1 MRWGGL
7 AGKIEGQNGQTGGSE
22 PERPRI
28 VIIGA
33 GIAGLAAAY
42 RLTRPNFATDLQP
55 EVLLLE
61 RSSRAGGVIST
72 YELEDYTL
80 ELGPDMFQ
88 TAKPEAINLCNELGL
103 AEHIVPTNEKFRRSF
118 IAHGG
123 QLHALPEGFQ
133 MLAPSQLGPFFSS
146 SLLSFNGKVRMA
158 MDLVLPKR
166 SDRGDESLASFV
178 RRRFGQEAL
187 EKIAQ
192 PMVGGLYTADP
203 ETLSLQA
210 TLPRFLDMEQKCGS
224 VIRGLMQEKKQ
235 NGNNTTS
242 GDDAGCRYSQFVSL
256 DRGMGMLVERLV
268 GSVPPD
274 TLHFQC
280 PIIAV
285 EKGTRGRAYDVVVAN
300 GTIVPTD
307 AVILTV
313 PAYAA
318 GDMLNKLDAEA
329 SADLKKIQYASCAVM
344 NLIYNRAD
352 IPHPLDG
359 FGFVVPAIEKRTIM
373 ACSFASV
380 KFPGRCP
387 QEKAV
392 LRVFV
397 GGALQQDAFELTDE
411 QIECL
416 MWEDLHT
423 YLGLKSVPLLSLITR
438 YQRAMPQY
446 NLGHV
451 ERISGIRGKLG
462 NHPGIA
468 VAGSAFDGVGIP
480 DCIASGQRAAE
491 SVVQLLR
498 SMVES
503 APASVPNSGQEIKT
517 AERSNVPP
525 VPQLAVQHDAAESA
539 KQSYNSQ
546 PDTIIY
552 DNTRKPK
559 PTGEE
564 HISSKEDETNAE
576 PKTEQAFSP
585 ADAVI
590 QEKNAADEIK
600 TSANEQAETFSPDA
614 AEKSLEASISADGKQ
629 GDSPTPPTASESID
643 QSDAT
648 KASSGNAN
656 DGI

>member
-7 AGKIEGQNGQTGGSE
+7 AGKIEGQNGQAGGSE

-42 RLTRPNFATDLQP
+42 RLTRPNFAGDLQP

-103 AEHIVPTNEKFRRSF
+103 ADHIVSTNEKFRRSF

-146 SLLSFNGKVRMA
+146 TLLSFNGKVRMA
-158 MDLVLPKR
+158 MDLLLPKK

-235 NGNNTTS
+235 NGANNIS
-242 GDDAGCRYSQFVSL
+242 DDAGCRYSQFVSL

-285 EKGTRGRAYDVVVAN
+285 EKGTRGRAFDVVVAN

-318 GDMLNKLDAEA
+318 GDMLNKLDTEA

-359 FGFVVPAIEKRTIM
+359 FGFVVPAVEKRTIM

-438 YQRAMPQY
+438 YNRAMPQY

-451 ERISGIRGKLG
+451 ERVSGIRGKLG

-498 SMVES
+498 RLVES
-503 APASVPNSGQEIKT
+503 APGSVPASGQELVKAT
-517 AERSNVPP
+517 ERSNVPP
-525 VPQLAVQHDAAESA
+525 VPQLAVQHDAA
-539 KQSYNSQ
+539 KQSFSSQ

-559 PTGEE
+559 PKAEE
-564 HISSKEDETNAE
+564 SLPEKDETADEAKAE
-576 PKTEQAFSP
+576 TATESVNSAAPGTETEREEQAALNP
-585 ADAVI
+585 P
-590 QEKNAADEIK
+590 E
-600 TSANEQAETFSPDA
+600 ETFSPDTE
-614 AEKSLEASISADGKQ
+614 EKATESSSASEAKQ
-629 GDSPTPPTASESID
+629 SDPPTPPSASESTD

>member
-7 AGKIEGQNGQTGGSE
+7 AGKIEGQNGSGGE

-33 GIAGLAAAY
+33 GIAGLAAAHK
-42 RLTRPNFATDLQP
+42 LTRPNIAGDLNP

-61 RSSRAGGVIST
+61 RSSRAGGIIST

-88 TAKPEAINLCNELGL
+88 TAKPEAMDLCNELGL
-103 AEHIVPTNEKFRRSF
+103 SQHIVSTNEKFRRSF
-118 IAHGG
+118 IAHSG
-123 QLHALPEGFQ
+123 QLHPLPEGFS
-133 MLAPSQLGPFFSS
+133 MLAPTQLGPFFQS
-146 SLLSFNGKVRMA
+146 SLMSLSGKLRMA
-158 MDLVLPKR
+158 LDLVIPKK
-166 SDRGDESLASFV
+166 SDNSDESLASFV

-187 EKIAQ
+187 DKIAQ
-192 PMVGGLYTADP
+192 PMVGGLYTANP

-210 TLPRFLDMEQKCGS
+210 TLPRFLEMEQKCGS

-235 NGNNTTS
+235 NGANTAN
-242 GDDAGCRYSQFVSL
+242 GGDAGCRYSQFVSL
-256 DRGMGMLVERLV
+256 DRGLGMLVERLV
-268 GSVPPD
+268 GSLPPD

-285 EKGTRGRAYDVVVAN
+285 EKGTRGRAYDVIVAN
-300 GTIVPTD
+300 GTVVPTD
-307 AVILTV
+307 AVIITV
-313 PAYAA
+313 PAFAA
-318 GDMLNKLDAEA
+318 SDMLSKLEPEAAAE
-329 SADLKKIQYASCAVM
+329 LKRIQYASCAVM

-359 FGFVVPAIEKRTIM
+359 FGFVVPAVEKRTIM
-373 ACSFASV
+373 ACSFASI

-397 GGALQQDAFELTDE
+397 GGALQQDVFELTDE

-446 NLGHV
+446 TMGHLDRV
-451 ERISGIRGKLG
+451 SGIRSKLG

-468 VAGSAFDGVGIP
+468 IAGSSFDGVGIP
-480 DCIASGQRAAE
+480 DCVSSGQRAAQ
-491 SVVQLLR
+491 SVVQLLN
-498 SMVES
+498 SMAES
-503 APASVPNSGQEIKT
+503 APA
-517 AERSNVPP
+517 
-525 VPQLAVQHDAAESA
+525 ESA
-539 KQSYNSQ
+539 RQSAVSNSMPAQSASTSATAAAQTETPAPAKPMSNPQ
-546 PDTIIY
+546 PDTVMY
-552 DNTRKPK
+552 DNTKKSKPSEPEAPQEE
-559 PTGEE
+559 PTATQ
-564 HISSKEDETNAE
+564 S
-576 PKTEQAFSP
+576 
-585 ADAVI
+585 
-590 QEKNAADEIK
+590 
-600 TSANEQAETFSPDA
+600 
-614 AEKSLEASISADGKQ
+614 SADPTSTANGATESSTEKTTA
-629 GDSPTPPTASESID
+629 DSINNDSESTFDPDSEKEHSPHPTASESLD
-643 QSDAT
+643 TGDAT

>member
-7 AGKIEGQNGQTGGSE
+7 AGKIEGQNGQSGSE

-42 RLTRPNFATDLQP
+42 RLTRPNFAGELNP

-61 RSSRAGGVIST
+61 RSSRAGGVVST

-88 TAKPEAINLCNELGL
+88 TTKPEAVDLCNELGL
-103 AEHIVPTNEKFRRSF
+103 SDHIVSTNEKFRRTF

-123 QLHALPEGFQ
+123 QLHPLPEGFSL
-133 MLAPSQLGPFFSS
+133 LAPTQLGPFFSS
-146 SLLSFNGKVRMA
+146 SLLSFSGKVRMA
-158 MDLVLPKR
+158 MDLVLPKK
-166 SDRGDESLASFV
+166 SDGGDESLASFV

-187 EKIAQ
+187 DRIAQ
-192 PMVGGLYTADP
+192 PMVGGMYTADP

-210 TLPRFLDMEQKCGS
+210 TMPRFVEMEQKCGS

-235 NGNNTTS
+235 NGSNTAN
-242 GDDAGCRYSQFVSL
+242 GADAGCRYSQFASL

-280 PIIAV
+280 PIVAI
-285 EKGTRGRAYDVVVAN
+285 EKGTRGRAYDVIVAN
-300 GTIVPTD
+300 GTVVPTD
-307 AVILTV
+307 SVILAV
-313 PAYAA
+313 PAFAA
-318 GDMLNKLDAEA
+318 ADMLNKLDSETAAE
-329 SADLKKIQYASCAVM
+329 LKKIQYASCAVM

-352 IPHPLDG
+352 IPHALDG
-359 FGFVVPAIEKRTIM
+359 FGFVIPKVENRTIM

-387 QEKAV
+387 EEKAV
-392 LRVFV
+392 LRVFA
-397 GGALQQDAFELTDE
+397 GGALQPDVFELTDE

-446 NLGHV
+446 SIGHL
-451 ERISGIRGKLG
+451 ERVNGIRAKLG
-462 NHPGIA
+462 CYPGIA
-468 VAGSAFDGVGIP
+468 VAGSAFEGVGIP
-480 DCIASGQRAAE
+480 DCIASGQKAAE

-498 SMVES
+498 SMAGAASEAAIPAAVASSSS
-503 APASVPNSGQEIKT
+503 ATNSSEPREQ
-517 AERSNVPP
+517 A
-525 VPQLAVQHDAAESA
+525 ADANNGAP
-539 KQSYNSQ
+539 SYNPA
-546 PDTIIY
+546 PDTILY
-552 DNTRKPK
+552 DNTRKSKAPAEA
-559 PTGEE
+559 PVEE
-564 HISSKEDETNAE
+564 KEAVTLPIAPIEEPPEQDAVQSTKTDETEEKAPGTDLKDQTN
-576 PKTEQAFSP
+576 PDTE
-585 ADAVI
+585 
-590 QEKNAADEIK
+590 
-600 TSANEQAETFSPDA
+600 TSAASEAEAESPIIDA
-614 AEKSLEASISADGKQ
+614 
-629 GDSPTPPTASESID
+629 SPPAATPTASDSID

-648 KASSGNAN
+648 KAKSGNAN

>member
-7 AGKIEGQNGQTGGSE
+7 AGKIEGQNGQAGGSE

-42 RLTRPNFATDLQP
+42 RLTRPNFAGDLQP

-103 AEHIVPTNEKFRRSF
+103 ADHIVSTNEKFRRSF

-158 MDLVLPKR
+158 MDLVLPRK

-235 NGNNTTS
+235 NGANNMS

-285 EKGTRGRAYDVVVAN
+285 EKGTRGRAFDVVVAN

-359 FGFVVPAIEKRTIM
+359 FGFVVPAVEKRTIM

-387 QEKAV
+387 PEKAV

-423 YLGLKSVPLLSLITR
+423 YLRLKSVPLLSLITR
-438 YQRAMPQY
+438 YNRAMPQY

-491 SVVQLLR
+491 SVVQVLR
-498 SMVES
+498 RLVES
-503 APASVPNSGQEIKT
+503 APASVPASGQELVKAT
-517 AERSNVPP
+517 ERSNVPP
-525 VPQLAVQHDAAESA
+525 VPQLAVQHDAAEAA
-539 KQSYNSQ
+539 KQSFSSH

-559 PTGEE
+559 ATAEASLPA
-564 HISSKEDETNAE
+564 KEDDIDGEAKAE
-576 PKTEQAFSP
+576 
-585 ADAVI
+585 
-590 QEKNAADEIK
+590 AAIVN
-600 TSANEQAETFSPDA
+600 SANPESDSASEAQAASNPAQETFSPDTEEKSHESASA
-614 AEKSLEASISADGKQ
+614 AEAKHSDQ
-629 GDSPTPPTASESID
+629 PTPPAASESID